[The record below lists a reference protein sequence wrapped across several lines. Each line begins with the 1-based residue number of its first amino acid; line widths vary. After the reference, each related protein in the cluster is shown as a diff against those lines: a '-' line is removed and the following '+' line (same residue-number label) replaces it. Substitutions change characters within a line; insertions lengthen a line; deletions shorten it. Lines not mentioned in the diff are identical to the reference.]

1 VTRAFWLRQLHSWHW
16 ISAALSLAGMLLFAV
31 TGLTLNHAASLPASP
46 SKQERQAA
54 VPAQLQATLQAL
66 ADGSDTPVP
75 PALARWA
82 ADSFAID
89 IAGLPAEVDADEV
102 FVTVPRPGGEGALR
116 IARAAASAH
125 YTATS
130 RGWLA
135 YFNDLHKGR
144 NAGQVWFWFIDFL
157 AGSCIVFTLTGFALL
172 WMHGRARPFTW
183 PLTGLS
189 LLAPVLIALLFVHG

>member
-1 VTRAFWLRQLHSWHW
+1 MRAFWLRQLHSWHW

-31 TGLTLNHAASLPASP
+31 TGLTLNHAGSLSARP
-46 SKQERQAA
+46 SQEERQAA
-54 VPAQLQATLQAL
+54 VPARLQAALQTLP
-66 ADGSDTPVP
+66 DGGDQPVP

-82 ADSFAID
+82 AEAFAID
-89 IAGLPAEVDADEV
+89 IAELAAEVDADEV

-116 IARAAASAH
+116 LDRATASAS
-125 YTATS
+125 YTVTS
-130 RGWLA
+130 RGWVA

-144 NAGQVWFWFIDFL
+144 HAGRVWSWFIDGT
-157 AGSCIVFTLTGFALL
+157 AASCIVFTLTGFALL

-183 PLTGLS
+183 PLAGLS

>member
-1 VTRAFWLRQLHSWHW
+1 MRAFWLRQLHSWHW

-31 TGLTLNHAASLPASP
+31 TGITLNHAGSLSASP

-54 VPAQLQATLQAL
+54 LPAPLQAAL
-66 ADGSDTPVP
+66 SALPDGSDTPVP
-75 PALARWA
+75 PAFARWA
-82 ADSFAID
+82 ADTFAID
-89 IAGLPAEVDADEV
+89 IADLPAEVDADEV
-102 FVTVPRPGGEGALR
+102 FVTVPRPGGEGVLR
-116 IARAAASAH
+116 LDRAAASAS

-130 RGWLA
+130 RGWVA
-135 YFNDLHKGR
+135 YLNDLHKGR
-144 NAGQVWFWFIDFL
+144 HAGAVWFWFIDCM
-157 AGSCIVFTLTGFALL
+157 AAACIVFTLTGFALL

>member
-1 VTRAFWLRQLHSWHW
+1 MTRAFWLRQLHSWHW
-16 ISAALSLAGMLLFAV
+16 ISAALSLTGMLLFAV
-31 TGLTLNHAASLPASP
+31 TGLTLNHAASLSASP
-46 SKQERQAA
+46 SRQERQAE
-54 VPAQLQATLQAL
+54 VPARVQAALQAL
-66 ADGSDTPVP
+66 PEGGDTPVP

-82 ADSFAID
+82 ADAFAID
-89 IAGLPAEVDADEV
+89 IASLPAEVDGDAV
-102 FVTVPRPGGEGALR
+102 FITVPRPGGEGTLR
-116 IARAAASAH
+116 LDRATASAR

-130 RGWLA
+130 RGWVA

-144 NAGQVWFWFIDFL
+144 NAGQVWFWFIDGM
-157 AGSCIVFTLTGFALL
+157 AASCIVFTLTGFALL

>member
-1 VTRAFWLRQLHSWHW
+1 VTRSFWLRQLHTWHW

-31 TGLTLNHAASLPASP
+31 TGITLNHAGSLSASP
-46 SKQERQAA
+46 SQHERRAA
-54 VPAQLQATLQAL
+54 LPAQLRATLQTL
-66 ADGSDTPVP
+66 DEGSDTPLP
-75 PALARWA
+75 AALARWA
-82 ADSFAID
+82 AEAFAID
-89 IAGLPAEVDADEV
+89 ISLLPAEVDAEEIYV
-102 FVTVPRPGGEGALR
+102 HLPRPGGEAALR
-116 IARAAASAH
+116 IDRASAAAD

-130 RGWLA
+130 RGWVA

-144 NAGQVWFWFIDFL
+144 NAGRVWFWFIDFM
-157 AGSCIVFTLTGFALL
+157 AASCIVFTLTGFALL

>member
-1 VTRAFWLRQLHSWHW
+1 MRAFWLRQLHTWHW

-31 TGLTLNHAASLPASP
+31 TGITLNHAGSLPASP
-46 SKQERQAA
+46 SKHERSAA
-54 VPAQLQATLQAL
+54 LPAALQAPLQAL
-66 ADGSDTPVP
+66 QESNDAPVP
-75 PALARWA
+75 PALAQWA
-82 ADSFAID
+82 ASAFAID
-89 IAGLPAEVDADEV
+89 IAGLAAEVSADEIHV
-102 FVTVPRPGGEGALR
+102 AVPRPGGEGALLVD
-116 IARAAASAH
+116 RAGASAT

-130 RGWLA
+130 RGWVA

-144 NAGQVWFWFIDFL
+144 NAGTVWFWFIDFM

-189 LLAPVLIALLFVHG
+189 LLAPVLITLLFVHG

>member
-1 VTRAFWLRQLHSWHW
+1 MTRAFWLRQLHSWHW

-31 TGLTLNHAASLPASP
+31 TGITLNHAGSLSASA
-46 SKQERQAA
+46 SKQERQAT
-54 VPAQLQATLQAL
+54 VPAPLQAALQTMAE
-66 ADGSDTPVP
+66 GSDTPVP
-75 PALARWA
+75 AALARWA
-82 ADSFAID
+82 AEQFSTDLG
-89 IAGLPAEVDADEV
+89 GLTAEVDADEV
-102 FVTVPRPGGEGALR
+102 YVAVPRPGGEGALR
-116 IARAAASAH
+116 IERVDGRVT

-130 RGWLA
+130 RGWVA

-144 NAGQVWFWFIDFL
+144 NAGAVWFWFIDCM
-157 AGSCIVFTLTGFALL
+157 AASCIVFTLTGFALL

>member
-1 VTRAFWLRQLHSWHW
+1 MTRAFWLRQLHSWHW
-16 ISAALSLAGMLLFAV
+16 ISAALSLVGMLLFAV
-31 TGLTLNHAASLPASP
+31 TGLTLNHAGSLSASP
-46 SKQERQAA
+46 RQHERQAA
-54 VPAQLQATLQAL
+54 VPAPLQATLQAL
-66 ADGSDTPVP
+66 PGGSDRPVP

-82 ADSFAID
+82 ADTFAID
-89 IAGLPAEVDADEV
+89 ITGLPAEVDADEV
-102 FVTVPRPGGEGALR
+102 FVAVPRPGGEGALR
-116 IARAAASAH
+116 LDRAAASAS

-144 NAGQVWFWFIDFL
+144 HAGQVWFWFIDVM
-157 AGSCIVFTLTGFALL
+157 AASCIVFTLTGFALL

-189 LLAPVLIALLFVHG
+189 LLAPVLIALLFV